1 MDSDEYN
8 YCNLESKLKG
18 YSFWISLLLCFDF
31 KDNVPHYFAICYF
44 GGKRKEFITVALMF

>member
-31 KDNVPHYFAICYF
+31 KDNVPHYFAFVIL
-44 GGKRKEFITVALMF
+44 GERERNL

>member
-8 YCNLESKLKG
+8 YYNLESKLKG